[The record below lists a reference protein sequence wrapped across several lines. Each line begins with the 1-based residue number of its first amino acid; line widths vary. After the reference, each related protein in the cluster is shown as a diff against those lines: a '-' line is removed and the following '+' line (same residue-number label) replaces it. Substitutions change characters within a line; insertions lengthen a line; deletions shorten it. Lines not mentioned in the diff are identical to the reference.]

1 LPAIEADDAAQV
13 SARVAAQLNAAVRDA
28 GSLALSMFG
37 KPIKQ

>member
-1 LPAIEADDAAQV
+1 LPAIEADGTAKI
-13 SARVAAQLNAAVRDA
+13 SARAAAQLDVAVRDA